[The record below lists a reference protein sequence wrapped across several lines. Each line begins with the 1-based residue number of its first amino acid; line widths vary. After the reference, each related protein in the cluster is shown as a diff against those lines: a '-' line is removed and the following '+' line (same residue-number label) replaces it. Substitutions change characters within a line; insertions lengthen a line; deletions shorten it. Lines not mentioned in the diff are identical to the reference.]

1 MGRHFAIPIGRR
13 TSMLKRL
20 ISTSVLVVLVGAASG
35 ASAFTSTSDK
45 RTYFT
50 FNQPVALPGVTLP
63 PGTYMFR
70 LADDTTSRKVI
81 QIANKQGTESFAM
94 LHTIAVTRPD
104 VPREPEIRFMETASG
119 APVAVRAWWKDGERT
134 GYGFIYSKE
143 ELANLNRAAAAAEP
157 AAEARIEPPAAVD
170 TEVDTEPA
178 GEPVALP
185 EEPLS
190 GADVVEGEGPPSEEP
205 ALVAQA
211 PANQQAPPASQPR
224 QDPAQAPAREELPR
238 TASPLALL
246 LLTGLASAGIGLRLL
261 KRS

>member
-1 MGRHFAIPIGRR
+1 
-13 TSMLKRL
+13 MLKRL

-94 LHTIAVTRPD
+94 LHTMPVTRAD

-134 GYGFIYSKE
+134 GYEFIYSKE
-143 ELANLNRAAAAAEP
+143 ELAALNRTAAAEP
-157 AAEARIEPPAAVD
+157 AARARIEAPEAAAI
-170 TEVDTEPA
+170 EPDA

-185 EEPLS
+185 DEPLS
-190 GADVVEGEGPPSEEP
+190 GPDVVDGDGLPPEEP
-205 ALVAQA
+205 ELVAQA
-211 PANQQAPPASQPR
+211 PATQQAPPAPQPR
-224 QDPAQAPAREELPR
+224 QDEAQAQTREELPR

-246 LLTGLASAGIGLRLL
+246 LLTGLASTGIGLRLL
-261 KRS
+261 KKS